1 MYRSV
6 VAFSVANYE
15 LNTAIDTINSKL
27 ATYSFS
33 ISEVTC
39 DDGVSYL
46 CFYNKVLF
54 CLVVITPSLLMLSQV
69 VLV

>member
-1 MYRSV
+1 MYEFL
-6 VAFSVANYE
+6 VAFSLANYE

-27 ATYSFS
+27 ADYSFS

-46 CFYNKVLF
+46 CFYNKVLHY
-54 CLVVITPSLLMLSQV
+54 LT
-69 VLV
+69 